1 MSPFLLPV
9 AAFLSSAVSGTLG
22 LGGGLMLIAVM
33 AALLPAAV
41 VVPVHGAVQLASN
54 STRTFALL
62 RDVRWPLVGL
72 YAPPMAIGAWLGV
85 GLYRGE
91 ELPWFKPAI
100 GAVVLASLVLERSGA
115 TRRIPSWT
123 LVPAGL
129 LGGFLTI
136 TVGATGPY
144 LAAVLVGGIPERRQL
159 VATQAAIQTFG
170 HFLKIPAF
178 AAVGFPWRDQLTLIV
193 PLVLCVAAGTLLGTR
208 LLARLPERAFRRALR
223 VLLGVLGLRLIVS
236 PWI

>member
-1 MSPFLLPV
+1 MSPFVLPV
-9 AAFLSSAVSGTLG
+9 VAFLSSAVSGTLG

-33 AALLPAAV
+33 ASLLPAAT

-72 YAPPMAIGAWLGV
+72 YAPPMVLGAWLGV

-100 GAVVLASLVLERSGA
+100 GAVVLASLALEHSGA
-115 TRRIPSWT
+115 SRRIPAWA
-123 LVPAGL
+123 LVPAGI

-144 LAAVLVGGIPERRQL
+144 LAAVLVGGNLERRQL

-170 HFLKIPAF
+170 HFLKIPMF
-178 AAVGFPWRDQLTLIV
+178 LAVGFVWRSQLGLIV
-193 PLVLCVAAGTLLGTR
+193 PLVLCVAAGTLVGTR
-208 LLARLPERAFRRALR
+208 LLARLPEREFRRALR
-223 VLLGVLGLRLIVS
+223 VLLGILGVRLLLA